1 MTRRLRRH
9 YSARVLARAKRPP
22 LLALLALA
30 LVAPAARAADPI
42 TPLSD
47 VHRGLH
53 CTALTV
59 VQGTTISSFDVD
71 VLDVVADT
79 DGSGPSIL
87 VHVSG
92 PAVAG
97 TGVAEGMSGSPVYC
111 PDAHGQVGNA
121 GAIAA
126 TIGQYG
132 EDVALVTPIQQM
144 LGLPLKPPSG
154 VRIAPK
160 LLRAAHPLAA
170 PLTVAGLAPSLAHL
184 VRNEA
189 RRHGRAL
196 IVAPAGPLGTFA
208 PQPLVP
214 GASVS
219 TIVSTGAVTTGA
231 IGTVTYRDGPTVY
244 AFGHPLD
251 GAGRRALMLGD
262 GYVFTVIG
270 NPLDT
275 QDASSYK
282 LAAPGHVLGTLSD
295 DALNGIV
302 GSVGAPPATIPVTV
316 AVRDRDRHRTLVQRT
331 RIADETDVGNPDG
344 SSALTQV
351 APIAVAQAVVSAYDG
366 NPADETGG
374 LCLRIKVREARAPF
388 HFCKRYVLHGTIDS
402 EDPPPLALAM
412 ANDVTSATSAI
423 DGTRFAHLHVTS
435 VTANVTI
442 ARGLRL
448 ATIVDVRGPRH
459 ARRGHTIPVALVV
472 RVVDGPLRTIR
483 FRVGIPSDVH
493 KGAHALLFTGT
504 ALGSG
509 SDGGP
514 GALGA
519 LLALLG
525 LGGSSGG
532 SQSIDDVAGTIAELA
547 GFDGVNAR
555 IGDDRFPVYRDPR
568 MRIDGDG
575 ALFVRVVR

>member
-1 MTRRLRRH
+1 M
-9 YSARVLARAKRPP
+9 LARASGL
-22 LLALLALA
+22 LLAPLALA
-30 LVAPAARAADPI
+30 FVAPAARAADPI

-47 VHRGLH
+47 VHRGAH
-53 CTALTV
+53 CTASTV

-79 DGSGPSIL
+79 DGTGPKIL

-111 PDAHGQVGNA
+111 PDAQGRIGNA
-121 GAIAA
+121 GAISA
-126 TIGQYG
+126 TVGQFG
-132 EDVALVTPIQQM
+132 EDVALVTPIQEL

-160 LLRAAHPLAA
+160 LLRAVHPLAA
-170 PLTVAGLAPSLAHL
+170 PLTVAGLAPSLAHAL
-184 VRNEA
+184 SGQA
-189 RRHGRAL
+189 RRHGRTL
-196 IVAPAGPLGTFA
+196 IAAPAGPLGTFA
-208 PQPLVP
+208 PQSLVP

-219 TIVSTGAVTTGA
+219 TMMSTGAVAAGA
-231 IGTVTYRDGPTVY
+231 IGTVTYRDGSKVY

-251 GAGRRALMLGD
+251 GAGRRALLLGD

-275 QDASSYK
+275 PDSTSYK

-295 DALNGIV
+295 DALDGIV
-302 GSVGAPPATIPVTV
+302 GSVGAPPRTIPVTV

-331 RIADETDVGNPDG
+331 QVADETDVGNPDG

-374 LCLRIKVREARAPF
+374 LCLTVKVREAHAPF
-388 HFCKRYVLHGTIDS
+388 HFCKRYVLHGTIDA

-412 ANDVTSATSAI
+412 ANDVTSATSTI
-423 DGTRFAHLHVTS
+423 DGTRFARLHVTA
-435 VTANVTI
+435 VTANVSI
-442 ARGLRL
+442 ARGLQL
-448 ATIVDVRGPRH
+448 ATIVDVRGPRR
-459 ARRGHTIPVALVV
+459 ARAGHTIPVALVV

-483 FRVGIPSDVH
+483 FRVGIPDDVH
-493 KGAHALLFTGT
+493 KGPHALLLAGTGLG
-504 ALGSG
+504 AGGDGGSG
-509 SDGGP
+509 P
-514 GALGA
+514 LGA

-525 LGGSSGG
+525 IGDSSGRA
-532 SQSIDDVAGTIAELA
+532 QSVDDVAGTIAELA

-575 ALFVRVVR
+575 VLLVRVVR

>member
-1 MTRRLRRH
+1 
-9 YSARVLARAKRPP
+9 VLARAKGP
-22 LLALLALA
+22 LLALLLLA
-30 LVAPAARAADPI
+30 LLAPAASASDPI

-47 VHRGLH
+47 VHRGVH

-71 VLDVVADT
+71 VLDVVAAM

-92 PAVAG
+92 PAIAG

-111 PDAHGQVGNA
+111 PDAQGRIGNA

-126 TIGQYG
+126 TIGQFG
-132 EDVALVTPIQQM
+132 EDVALVTPIQEM
-144 LGLPLKPPSG
+144 LGLPLRPPSG
-154 VRIAPK
+154 VRIVPK

-170 PLTVAGLAPSLAHL
+170 PLTVAGLAPSLAHAL
-184 VRNEA
+184 SGEA
-189 RRHGRAL
+189 RQHGRAL
-196 IVAPAGPLGTFA
+196 IAAPAGPLGTFA

-219 TIVSTGAVTTGA
+219 VMLSTGAVTTGA
-231 IGTVTYRDGPTVY
+231 IGTVTYRDGSTVY

-251 GAGRRALMLGD
+251 GAGRRALLLGD

-275 QDASSYK
+275 QDATSFK

-295 DALNGIV
+295 DALDGIV
-302 GSVGAPPATIPVTV
+302 GSVGPAPRTIPLMVT
-316 AVRDRDRHRTLVQRT
+316 VRDRDRHRTVVQRT
-331 RIADETDVGNPDG
+331 QVADETDVGNPSG
-344 SSALTQV
+344 ASALTQV
-351 APIAVAQAVVSAYDG
+351 APVAVAQAVVSAYDG

-374 LCLRIKVREARAPF
+374 LCLSVKVREAHAPF

-402 EDPPPLALAM
+402 QDPPPLALAM
-412 ANDVTSATSAI
+412 ANDVTSAVGEI
-423 DGTRFAHLHVTS
+423 DGARFKRLHVTS
-435 VTANVTI
+435 VTANATV

-448 ATIVDVRGPRH
+448 ATIVDVHGPRH
-459 ARRGHTIPVALVV
+459 VRAGHTAPVALVV
-472 RVVDGPLRTIR
+472 RLVDGPLRTIR

-493 KGAHALLFTGT
+493 KGPHALLLTGT
-504 ALGSG
+504 DLGSG
-509 SDGGP
+509 GGDS

-519 LLALLG
+519 LLSLLG
-525 LGGSSGG
+525 LGGSSDGA
-532 SQSIDDVAGTIAELA
+532 QSVDDVAGTIEELA
-547 GFDGVNAR
+547 GFDGVKAR

-575 ALFVRVVR
+575 ILLVRVVR

>member
-1 MTRRLRRH
+1 
-9 YSARVLARAKRPP
+9 VPARASGP
-22 LLALLALA
+22 LLALLVLA
-30 LVAPAARAADPI
+30 FAATGARAADPI

-53 CTALTV
+53 CSALTV

-71 VLDVVADT
+71 VLDVVADS
-79 DGSGPSIL
+79 DGTGPSIL

-111 PDAHGQVGNA
+111 PDAHGRVGNA

-126 TIGQYG
+126 TIGQFG
-132 EDVALVTPIQQM
+132 EDVALVTPIQE
-144 LGLPLKPPSG
+144 LLKLPLKPPSG

-160 LLRAAHPLAA
+160 LLRGAHPLAA
-170 PLTVAGLAPSLAHL
+170 PLTIAGLAPSLAHL
-184 VRNEA
+184 VRGEA
-189 RRHGRAL
+189 RRHGRTL
-196 IVAPAGPLGTFA
+196 IAAPAGPLGTFA

-219 TIVSTGAVTTGA
+219 TMLSTGAVTAGA
-231 IGTVTYRDGPTVY
+231 IGTVTYRDGAKVY

-251 GAGRRALMLGD
+251 GAGRRALLLGD

-295 DALNGIV
+295 DALDGIV
-302 GSVGAPPATIPVTV
+302 GSVGRAPRTIPVTV

-331 RIADETDVGNPDG
+331 QVADETDVGNPSG

-351 APIAVAQAVVSAYDG
+351 APVAVAQAVVSAYDG
-366 NPADETGG
+366 TPADETGG
-374 LCLRIKVREARAPF
+374 LCLQVKVREARTPF
-388 HFCKRYVLHGTIDS
+388 RFCKRYVLHGTIDS
-402 EDPPPLALAM
+402 GDPPPLALAM
-412 ANDVTSATSAI
+412 ATDVTAATSAI
-423 DGTRFAHLHVTS
+423 DGARFARLHVTS

-448 ATIVDVRGPRH
+448 ATIVDVRGPRRV
-459 ARRGHTIPVALVV
+459 RRGHTARVALIV
-472 RVVDGPLRTIR
+472 RLVDGPLRTIR
-483 FRVGIPSDVH
+483 LRVGIPSGVH
-493 KGAHALLFTGT
+493 KGPRALLFSGT
-504 ALGSG
+504 DVGSADSGG
-509 SDGGP
+509 SS
-514 GALGA
+514 GADA
-519 LLALLG
+519 LLSLLG
-525 LGGSSGG
+525 LGSGPAPA
-532 SQSIDDVAGTIAELA
+532 QSIDDVDETISELA
-547 GFDGVNAR
+547 DFDGVNGR
-555 IGDDRFPVYRDPR
+555 IGDDRFPVYRDPHL
-568 MRIDGDG
+568 RIDGDG
-575 ALFVRVVR
+575 ALLVRVG